1 MLDAT
6 PTRSDVPVPLE
17 RRRIFAIG
25 GHEFSR
31 STGNE
36 ALRDYILGMVESDN
50 PRVCLVPTAS
60 GDPDD
65 QIGAFARSLGEA
77 GSDPSHL
84 SLFRLEGR
92 ARSVRQQLLSQDVI
106 YVGGGSLLNLLAIW
120 RTHGLDRIMGEAWE
134 RGIVLCGQSA
144 GAMCWFEFGITSSTG
159 AASARRGLGL
169 LPGSLCV
176 HYGRDPERRGAFR
189 EAVAF
194 GIPAGYGLDDG
205 AGILFRGT
213 EMAEAVSAR
222 PGARVLRVEPSD
234 GARSSET
241 SVPVHTL
248 RDPRPALDDPLD
260 ELVELRHT
268 RAARIAR
275 AP

>member
-6 PTRSDVPVPLE
+6 PARSDAPVPLE
-17 RRRIFAIG
+17 RRKILAIG

-31 STGNE
+31 GTGNE
-36 ALRDYILGMVESDN
+36 ALRDYILGLVDSEG

-60 GDPDD
+60 GDPDH
-65 QIGAFARSLGEA
+65 QIGAFARSLGAA
-77 GSDPSHL
+77 GSDHSHL

-92 ARSVRQQLLSQDVI
+92 ATPIRDQLLSQDII

-120 RTHGLDRIMGEAWE
+120 RAHGLDRIMREAWE
-134 RGIVLCGQSA
+134 RGIV
-144 GAMCWFEFGITSSTG
+144 
-159 AASARRGLGL
+159 
-169 LPGSLCV
+169 LCV

-205 AGILFRGT
+205 AGILFEGT
-213 EMAEAVSAR
+213 EIAEAVSAR

-241 SVPVHTL
+241 AIPVREL
-248 RDPRPALDDPLD
+248 RDPRPALDHPLE
-260 ELVELRHT
+260 ELVELRNT